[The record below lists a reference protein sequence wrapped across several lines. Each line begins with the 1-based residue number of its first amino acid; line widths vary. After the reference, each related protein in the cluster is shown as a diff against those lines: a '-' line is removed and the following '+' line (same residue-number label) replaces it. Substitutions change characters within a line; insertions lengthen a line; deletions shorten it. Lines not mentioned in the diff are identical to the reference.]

1 MNLNPNVYGITAE
14 ELLRSPRI
22 PLLLAGS
29 AGEVYYE
36 YAMQML
42 AEIVHNNAAGR
53 RTVFILP
60 CGPVDQ
66 YPIFARLVNRYR
78 IDLKNTWIINM
89 DEYLE
94 NGQWLDDRFS
104 FRRVMNEVLYDRI
117 DPELVVP
124 VEQRVFPDPR
134 CPERIGQLIEELGG
148 VDMAMGGIA
157 LNGHVAFNEPAPEM
171 SVEEYAQLTSRVIDL
186 SPETKAKDAILGRGG
201 AIDSIPDQAVT
212 VGMKE
217 LLGARKVR
225 FSMLLDMQRA
235 VVRKAC
241 YGEVSA
247 ACPISLFQNHPD
259 ALLMITPNVTEKP
272 F

>member
-1 MNLNPNVYGITAE
+1 MKQNIYDITSE

-36 YAMQML
+36 YALEML
-42 AEIVHNNAAGR
+42 TEIVKNNAAGKK
-53 RTVFILP
+53 TVFILP

-66 YPIFARLVNRYR
+66 YPIFARLVNRFR
-78 IDLKNTWIINM
+78 VSLKNAWFINM

-94 NGQWLDDRFS
+94 NGDWKDDKFS
-104 FRRVMNEVLYDRI
+104 FRKVMDEVLYSRV
-117 DPELVVP
+117 DPELVMP
-124 VEQRVFPDPR
+124 KEQRVFPDPHH
-134 CPERIGQLIEELGG
+134 PEKIGELIEDLGG

-157 LNGHVAFNEPAPEM
+157 LNGHIAFNEPEPDM
-171 SVEEYAQLTSRVIDL
+171 SIEEFSKLPTRTIDL

-201 AIDSIPDQAVT
+201 AIDSIPDQAIT

-217 LLGARKVR
+217 LLGARKIRV
-225 FSMLLDMQRA
+225 SMLLDMQRA

-241 YGEVSA
+241 HGEVSTV
-247 ACPISLFQNHPD
+247 CPVSLLQNHPD
-259 ALLMITPNVTEKP
+259 ALLMITPNVCEKP